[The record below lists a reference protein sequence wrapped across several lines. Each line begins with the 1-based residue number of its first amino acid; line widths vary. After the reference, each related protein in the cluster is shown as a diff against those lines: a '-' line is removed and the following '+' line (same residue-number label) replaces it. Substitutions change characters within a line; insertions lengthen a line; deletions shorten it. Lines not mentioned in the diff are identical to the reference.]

1 MLLNTLGWILLIV
14 MAAVL
19 VICGIVLAVYF
30 VAAVGMSFYFVF
42 LMAVAY
48 IKGGKEGL
56 KRHNEEMKAKAAE
69 IGKKSKA
76 KK

>member
-1 MLLNTLGWILLIV
+1 MLKILGWLLIGG
-14 MAAVL
+14 
-19 VICGIVLAVYF
+19 VIVAVYV
-30 VAAVGMSFYFVF
+30 VAAVGMSFYSIF

-56 KRHNEEMKAKAAE
+56 KRHNEEMKAKAAQ
-69 IGKKSKA
+69 IGKKPKA